1 MKLFQENFIFFWKFW
16 GFNLIFKFFTKI
28 FFFENFELFVFQK
41 SEDVPKSSSIQ
52 KSRFPVKGHSR
63 RSSPKLSLR
72 EAIIDLLGGKLV
84 SRPHQFF
91 SSPVEVLQGCL
102 RISIWGGWGLA
113 GWRRLLNIVITGTN
127 LHQLGPSPVQGF
139 KGLGWN
145 FPAFRRC
152 LRGCFF
158 LGFHY
163 KNRGFNINDI
173 NDRKWLI
180 IDWRLWIKL
189 HETQSINKDY
199 RTNSMEVLILPILKI
214 PRV

>member
-1 MKLFQENFIFFWKFW
+1 MAIFVQPMQPPLEQPLGGRPSGPIYVTLVECTLFD
-16 GFNLIFKFFTKI
+16 G
-28 FFFENFELFVFQK
+28 
-41 SEDVPKSSSIQ
+41 
-52 KSRFPVKGHSR
+52 
-63 RSSPKLSLR
+63 SPRPSMRKT
-72 EAIIDLLGGKLV
+72 IIDLPGGKLV
-84 SRPHQFF
+84 TRPDQFL

-113 GWRRLLNIVITGTN
+113 GWRRLLNNIVITGTN

-163 KNRGFNINDI
+163 KNRGFNII
-173 NDRKWLI
+173 N
-180 IDWRLWIKL
+180 
-189 HETQSINKDY
+189 
-199 RTNSMEVLILPILKI
+199 
-214 PRV
+214 